1 MEEEQQSRTLQ
12 RRKIRRKRRRKR
24 IAVFFITLATLLFLV
39 VGGGLTWAWSQLSG
53 LTNDTFQP
61 LPRDVSDLRADQEPV
76 NIQDDH
82 VSVLFLGVDSRE
94 GAVSGRS
101 DAMILATFNRDDSS
115 VKMLSIPRD
124 SYVEI
129 PGRGSERISHAH
141 AYGEHDLAVNTVENF
156 LDVPVDYY
164 ATINFQAFIEIV
176 DTFGGITVDSD
187 ISFSEQ
193 DSEHNPDAIFIDE
206 GEQELDGEE
215 ALAYVR
221 HRNTDGDLAR
231 GNRQTEV
238 IASLLNEAT
247 SISNIS
253 NYDEA
258 FKSLENNMNHNI
270 EGFQEII
277 AFHSYAS
284 SLDSME
290 RFQLEGT
297 FERINGSEVIVIDDT
312 SLANARLE
320 LRNHLE
326 LDDSEQP

>member
-1 MEEEQQSRTLQ
+1 MEEEKQSRTLQ
-12 RRKIRRKRRRKR
+12 RRKMRRRRRRKR
-24 IAVFFITLATLLFLV
+24 IAVFFITVATLLFLV
-39 VGGGLTWAWSQLSG
+39 VGGGLTWAWSQISG
-53 LTNDTFQP
+53 LTNDTFNP
-61 LPRDVSDLRADQEPV
+61 LPREVSDLRPDQESV

-141 AYGEHDLAVNTVENF
+141 AYGEHDLAVETVENF

-193 DSEHNPDAIFIDE
+193 DSEHNPDAIFIEE
-206 GEQELDGEE
+206 GVQELNGEE

-238 IASLLNEAT
+238 IASLINEAT

-253 NYDEA
+253 NYDDA

-270 EGFQEII
+270 EGFQELI

-297 FERINGSEVIVIDDT
+297 FERIDGSEVIVIDDT
-312 SLANARLE
+312 SLANARLK

-326 LDDSEQP
+326 LDDSEHP